1 VTSAAEG
8 CYARL
13 YLSGRDFKMLSRLEV
28 KHAKKSPRS
37 VKDRVIMRNRT
48 ANTPSVKTAKHPQEN
63 LITHVTTKWQLQVVT
78 WKYK

>member
-1 VTSAAEG
+1 MTSAAEG

-13 YLSGRDFKMLSRLEV
+13 SLTGRDFKMLSRLEV

-48 ANTPSVKTAKHPQEN
+48 AATPSAKTAKHPQEKLDYARHHEMATASGN
-63 LITHVTTKWQLQVVT
+63 IEI
-78 WKYK
+78 